1 MKFSIMHYQ
10 LLTDRSNVVSVELN
24 FNPSPIEI
32 HPESP
37 IPFQKEMILKNNS
50 QKHISFKT
58 HTPKFNDV
66 NCGNPSNNHL
76 NETGPEYPPIS
87 LSNTNI
93 FKSQNKHHVKNIIPI
108 QLM

>member
-1 MKFSIMHYQ
+1 MKFPIIHYQ
-10 LLTDRSNVVSVELN
+10 LLTPRLNSVSVELN

-37 IPFQKEMILKNNS
+37 IPLSKRNDSQKQFS
-50 QKHISFKT
+50 KHISFKT
-58 HTPKFNDV
+58 HTPKSNDV

-76 NETGPEYPPIS
+76 NETGLEYPPIS

-93 FKSQNKHHVKNIIPI
+93 FKSQNKHHAKTSFQSN
-108 QLM
+108 

>member
-1 MKFSIMHYQ
+1 MTFSIIHYQ
-10 LLTDRSNVVSVELN
+10 LLIPRSNFVSVELT

-37 IPFQKEMILKNNS
+37 IPFQKEIIHKK
-50 QKHISFKT
+50 QFPKHISFKT
-58 HTPKFNDV
+58 HIFRFNDV
-66 NCGNPSNNHL
+66 NCDNPSNNHL

-93 FKSQNKHHVKNIIPI
+93 FKSENKHHAKTSFQSN
-108 QLM
+108 

>member
-1 MKFSIMHYQ
+1 MKFPIIHYQ
-10 LLTDRSNVVSVELN
+10 LTISRFNFVSVELT

-37 IPFQKEMILKNNS
+37 IQFHYQKEIIHKNNFQNTFRS
-50 QKHISFKT
+50 KLTHKT
-58 HTPKFNDV
+58 NDV

-76 NETGPEYPPIS
+76 NETGLEYPPIS

-93 FKSQNKHHVKNIIPI
+93 LKSENKHHVKTSFQSN
-108 QLM
+108 